1 MKGIITNIQRFSLTD
16 GDGIRSTVFFKGCNL
31 SCTWCHNPETIKRNP
46 ELMFYETKCI
56 SCGKCFE
63 TCPKGAHK
71 LVDGKHIIDRKLC
84 VNCGKCASV
93 CYAEALV
100 MCGKEMTVS
109 EVLAEVIQDKAYYD
123 TSCGGVTL
131 SGGEIL
137 CQKDFAI
144 ALSEELKKE
153 GIHVAIETN
162 LCFSFD
168 YAKELLEKVDF
179 VMCDLKIWDDELHT
193 KYAGAGNSHI
203 IENIKKLDKAGT
215 PFIVRTPLIP
225 GATDD
230 EKNIENIAN
239 FIKTLKNLKRYEILN
254 YNPLGEGKYK
264 ALDACNDFES
274 ARPFGKEKLDKISAL
289 LDKIGLDY
297 KII

>member
-100 MCGKEMTVS
+100 MCGKEMT
-109 EVLAEVIQDKAYYD
+109 A
-123 TSCGGVTL
+123 
-131 SGGEIL
+131 
-137 CQKDFAI
+137 
-144 ALSEELKKE
+144 
-153 GIHVAIETN
+153 
-162 LCFSFD
+162 
-168 YAKELLEKVDF
+168 
-179 VMCDLKIWDDELHT
+179 
-193 KYAGAGNSHI
+193 
-203 IENIKKLDKAGT
+203 
-215 PFIVRTPLIP
+215 PLP
-225 GATDD
+225 
-230 EKNIENIAN
+230 
-239 FIKTLKNLKRYEILN
+239 KTLQDICDGL
-254 YNPLGEGKYK
+254 
-264 ALDACNDFES
+264 
-274 ARPFGKEKLDKISAL
+274 FGKCE
-289 LDKIGLDY
+289 
-297 KII
+297 